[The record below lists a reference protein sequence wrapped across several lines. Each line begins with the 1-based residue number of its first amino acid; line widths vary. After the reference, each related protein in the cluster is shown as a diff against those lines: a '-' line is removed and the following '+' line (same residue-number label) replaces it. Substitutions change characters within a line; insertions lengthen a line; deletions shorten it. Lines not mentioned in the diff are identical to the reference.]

1 MKINENNRQ
10 RITVNENQKI
20 FIEKKDNNIENMNNE
35 INSNLNNNSEK
46 TNNESE
52 NNKDNTK
59 HNNHTKNYN
68 VNNNIN
74 INIIEKQNKNQIHKP
89 IQKAICPK
97 FVNNPQHFFTED
109 VYENVLKSYDIP
121 INIYNQSN
129 QNSSNTSISS
139 NKNPEKTLKTK
150 TIFQNNKI
158 IVSRKLI
165 PKNNKKNINTNK
177 IQNQDNSNLKFNIYN
192 FTTYGQNQQ
201 KTK

>member
-1 MKINENNRQ
+1 
-10 RITVNENQKI
+10 
-20 FIEKKDNNIENMNNE
+20 MNNDY
-35 INSNLNNNSEK
+35 NSNLNNNSEK

-109 VYENVLKSYDIP
+109 VCENVLKSYDIP

-129 QNSSNTSISS
+129 QNSSNTNISS

-192 FTTYGQNQQ
+192 FTTFGQNQQ